1 VTAVAAAQRASV
13 VETARYFVLVASVI
27 ANLQVNVSNWEGWNR
42 QEPPTAKDE
51 WTAAILNA
59 T

>member
-1 VTAVAAAQRASV
+1 VTAVATQRASV

-27 ANLQVNVSNWEGWNR
+27 SNLQVNVSNCGR
-42 QEPPTAKDE
+42 VEPPGTTYGKDE
-51 WTAAILNA
+51 WTAAMLNP